1 MIHHGVTP
9 GSYNYA
15 LSRHG
20 TNKVDVLRISN
31 ALNGNRLVEAKDVTF
46 SNAWQSPPDAPQLN
60 SEKTVHFSNLG
71 TSVLKGIYRDDNLY
85 FVTQDAGTFGTANN
99 LAAIR
104 LVQLNVSSYNSIS
117 ITKNRIFG
125 GSNPDDPP
133 GDRFGYG
140 WPALE
145 VNNAGDMVI
154 VGARSGL
161 TIYPEVRYWVWATN
175 DSDIRPSALLASS
188 DTPYT
193 DTHCGQWCAYDHVNY
208 DLAGASLDPDGTSVW
223 ITNQISSSNKFQGF
237 SMQIG
242 KVLGNPL
249 PPPPSCSTVG
259 PEFAAGPAVIVLLL
273 VIGAA
278 RRRKRTSTVR

>member
-1 MIHHGVTP
+1 MRIPIDLFEDFQLVRRAETPTLGLFHDLRIRDFPSKITQSLGRRRDGCSHLCLLHHDSMLPRPDSLNLQPRSVSRDIGTGGKAPQRSPDTGLGGIVKHPDGTYISFIQPVIHHGVTP

-20 TNKVDVLRISN
+20 TNKVDVLRIPN

-125 GSNPDDPP
+125 IRNPTTPPATGS
-133 GDRFGYG
+133 
-140 WPALE
+140 
-145 VNNAGDMVI
+145 DMV
-154 VGARSGL
+154 GRPLRSTMQGTWSSL
-161 TIYPEVRYWVWATN
+161 GR
-175 DSDIRPSALLASS
+175 AL
-188 DTPYT
+188 
-193 DTHCGQWCAYDHVNY
+193 G
-208 DLAGASLDPDGTSVW
+208 
-223 ITNQISSSNKFQGF
+223 
-237 SMQIG
+237 
-242 KVLGNPL
+242 
-249 PPPPSCSTVG
+249 
-259 PEFAAGPAVIVLLL
+259 
-273 VIGAA
+273 
-278 RRRKRTSTVR
+278 